1 MSPRDL
7 VNLDH
12 VIHVQTYCLGNKTYY
27 AWSYNAFVPRRLILD
42 NTIVAFETV
51 PFMK

>member
-27 AWSYNAFVPRRLILD
+27 AFVPRRLILD